1 MKGEN
6 AFYSA
11 ARRSGAGRTCDNV
24 VRMVDIPNTFLEWP
38 FFDDAHRR
46 MADEF
51 AAWVETHRAALV
63 CEGADERDAV
73 RTQARLLGEGGWLRY
88 LLPAALGG
96 QRDKVDVRSLCIAR
110 DVLARD
116 SGLADCTFAMQGLG
130 AVPIVLFGTAA
141 QQHEFLPRIANGTCI
156 TGFCLSEAEAGSDVA
171 ALTTSA
177 RRDGDSYVLN
187 GRKSWISNAG
197 VADVY
202 IVFARTGEA
211 PGAKG
216 LSAFVV
222 NTDTPGLTTPKS
234 IEVIAPHVIGDV
246 AFDDCRVPTNQMLG
260 RPGEGFKVAMATLDV
275 MRATVGA
282 AALGFA
288 RRALAEAREHA
299 KSRRVFGQALAQF
312 QVTQMRIADMAIE
325 VDTSALLVYRAA
337 WTKDTLRD
345 RITLEASM
353 AKLHAT
359 EAAQR
364 VIDATV
370 QLCGG
375 LGVTVGSTAERLYR
389 EIRPL
394 RIYEGASE
402 IQKLIIGSHLLGK

>member
-1 MKGEN
+1 
-6 AFYSA
+6 
-11 ARRSGAGRTCDNV
+11 
-24 VRMVDIPNTFLEWP
+24 MVNIPNTFLEWP

-46 MADEF
+46 MAGEL
-51 AAWVETHRAALV
+51 AAWVHTHGAALE
-63 CEGADERDAV
+63 CEGVSERESV
-73 RTQARLLGEGGWLRY
+73 RALARLLGEGGWLRY

-96 QRDKVDVRSLCIAR
+96 PRDKVDVRSLCIAR
-110 DVLARD
+110 DLLARD

-130 AVPIVLFGTAA
+130 GVPIVLFGTPA
-141 QQHEFLPRIANGTCI
+141 QQAEFLPRIASGTCI

-171 ALTTSA
+171 ALKTSA
-177 RRDGDSYVLN
+177 RRDGDNYVLN
-187 GRKSWISNAG
+187 GRKTWISNAG
-197 VADVY
+197 VANAY

-222 NTDTPGLTTPKS
+222 SADTPGLSVPKS

-246 AFDDCRVPTNQMLG
+246 AFEDCRIPASQMLG
-260 RPGEGFKVAMATLDV
+260 QPGDGFKVAMATLDV
-275 MRATVGA
+275 MRSTVGA

-288 RRALAEAREHA
+288 RRALAEARAHV
-299 KSRRVFGQALAQF
+299 KGRHVFGQALAQF
-312 QVTQMRIADMAIE
+312 QATQMRIADMAIE

-345 RITLEASM
+345 RVTLEASM

-364 VIDATV
+364 VIDAAV
-370 QLCGG
+370 QLFGG
-375 LGVTVGSTAERLYR
+375 LGVTVGNVAERLYR

-402 IQKLIIGSHLLGK
+402 IQKLIIGGQVLGK

>member
-1 MKGEN
+1 
-6 AFYSA
+6 
-11 ARRSGAGRTCDNV
+11 
-24 VRMVDIPNTFLEWP
+24 MVDIPNTFLEWP

-46 MADEF
+46 MAGDL
-51 AAWVETHRAALV
+51 AAWMQTHRAALA
-63 CEGADERDAV
+63 CEGANEYESV
-73 RTQARLLGEGGWLRY
+73 RALARLLGEGGWLRY

-96 QRDKVDVRSLCIAR
+96 PRDKVDVRSLCIAR
-110 DVLARD
+110 DLLARD
-116 SGLADCTFAMQGLG
+116 SGLADCTLAMQGLG
-130 AVPIVLFGTAA
+130 GVPIVLFGTAA
-141 QQHEFLPRIANGTCI
+141 QQAEFLPRIASGTCI

-171 ALTTSA
+171 ALKTSA
-177 RRDGDSYVLN
+177 RPDRVGGDSYVLN
-187 GRKSWISNAG
+187 GRKTWISNAG
-197 VADVY
+197 VADAY

-222 NTDTPGLTTPKS
+222 SADTPGLSVPKA
-234 IEVIAPHVIGDV
+234 IAVIAPHVIGDV
-246 AFDDCRVPTNQMLG
+246 AFDDCRIPASHLLG
-260 RPGEGFKVAMATLDV
+260 QPGDGFKVAMATLDV

-288 RRALAEAREHA
+288 RRALAEARAHV
-299 KSRRVFGQALAQF
+299 KGRQVFGQALAHF
-312 QVTQMRIADMAIE
+312 QATQMRIADMAIE

-337 WTKDTLRD
+337 WTKDNLRD
-345 RITLEASM
+345 RVTLEASM

-364 VIDATV
+364 VIDAAV
-370 QLCGG
+370 QLFGG
-375 LGVTVGSTAERLYR
+375 LGVTVGNVAERLYR

-402 IQKLIIGSHLLGK
+402 IQKLIIAGQVLGK

>member
-1 MKGEN
+1 MT
-6 AFYSA
+6 
-11 ARRSGAGRTCDNV
+11 RT
-24 VRMVDIPNTFLEWP
+24 
-38 FFDDAHRR
+38 
-46 MADEF
+46 
-51 AAWVETHRAALV
+51 AAWRAISRPGCKPTAPTLE
-63 CEGADERDAV
+63 CEGANEHESV
-73 RTQARLLGEGGWLRY
+73 RALARLLGEGGWLRY

-96 QRDKVDVRSLCIAR
+96 PRDKVDVRSLCIAR
-110 DVLARD
+110 DLLARE
-116 SGLADCTFAMQGLG
+116 SGLADCTLAMQGLG
-130 AVPIVLFGTAA
+130 GVPIVLFGTPA
-141 QQHEFLPRIANGTCI
+141 QQAEFLPRIASGTCI

-171 ALTTSA
+171 ALKTSA

-187 GRKSWISNAG
+187 GRKTWISNAG
-197 VADVY
+197 VADAY

-222 NTDTPGLTTPKS
+222 SADTPGLTIPKS

-246 AFDDCRVPTNQMLG
+246 AFDDCRIPASRMLG
-260 RPGEGFKVAMATLDV
+260 QPGDGFKVAMATLDV
-275 MRATVGA
+275 MRSTVGA

-288 RRALAEAREHA
+288 RRALAEARAHV
-299 KSRRVFGQALAQF
+299 KGRHVFGQALAQF
-312 QVTQMRIADMAIE
+312 QATQMRIADMALE

-345 RITLEASM
+345 RVTLEASM

-364 VIDATV
+364 VIDAAV
-370 QLCGG
+370 QLFGG
-375 LGVTVGSTAERLYR
+375 LGVTAGNVAERLYR

-402 IQKLIIGSHLLGK
+402 IQKLIIGGQVLGK

>member
-1 MKGEN
+1 MI
-6 AFYSA
+6 
-11 ARRSGAGRTCDNV
+11 
-24 VRMVDIPNTFLEWP
+24 DIPNTFLEWP

-46 MADEF
+46 MAGDL
-51 AAWVETHRAALV
+51 AAWMQTRHAALA
-63 CEGADERDAV
+63 CAGMNEQEAV
-73 RTQARLLGEGGWLRY
+73 RQLARLLGEGGWLRY

-96 QRDKVDVRSLCIAR
+96 PRDKVDVRSLCIAR
-110 DVLARD
+110 DLLARD
-116 SGLADCTFAMQGLG
+116 SGLADCTLAMQGLG
-130 AVPIVLFGTAA
+130 GVPIVLFGTAA
-141 QQHEFLPRIANGTCI
+141 QQAEFLPRIASGTCI
-156 TGFCLSEAEAGSDVA
+156 TGFCLSEAAAGSDVA
-171 ALTTSA
+171 ALNTSA

-187 GRKSWISNAG
+187 GRKTWISNAG
-197 VADVY
+197 VADAY

-211 PGAKG
+211 AGAKG

-222 NTDTPGLTTPKS
+222 DAHTPGLTVPKA
-234 IEVIAPHVIGDV
+234 IDVIAPHVIGDV
-246 AFDDCRVPTNQMLG
+246 AFDDCRIPAGRMLG
-260 RPGEGFKVAMATLDV
+260 QPGDGFKVAMATLDV

-288 RRALAEAREHA
+288 RRALAEARAHV
-299 KSRRVFGQALAQF
+299 KGRQVFGQALAQF
-312 QVTQMRIADMAIE
+312 QATQLRIADMAIE
-325 VDTSALLVYRAA
+325 VDTAALLVYRAA

-345 RITLEASM
+345 RVTLEASM

-370 QLCGG
+370 QLFGG
-375 LGVTVGSTAERLYR
+375 LGVTVGNVAERLYR

-402 IQKLIIGSHLLGK
+402 IQKLIIAGQVLGK

>member
-1 MKGEN
+1 MHM
-6 AFYSA
+6 
-11 ARRSGAGRTCDNV
+11 T
-24 VRMVDIPNTFLEWP
+24 DIPNQFLEWP

-46 MADEF
+46 MADEL
-51 AAWVETHRAALV
+51 AAWIQTHHAALA
-63 CEGADERDAV
+63 CEGMNEHDAV
-73 RTQARLLGEGGWLRY
+73 RKQARLLGEGGWLHY

-96 QRDKVDVRSLCIAR
+96 PPARPDALVGSKVDVRSLCLAR
-110 DVLARD
+110 DLLARD

-130 AVPIVLFGTAA
+130 GVPIVLFGTAE
-141 QQHEFLPRIANGTCI
+141 QQRKFLPGLAAGSRIGA
-156 TGFCLSEAEAGSDVA
+156 FALSESEAGSDVA
-171 ALTTSA
+171 ALATSA
-177 RRDGDSYVLN
+177 RRVGDAYILD
-187 GRKSWISNAG
+187 GRKTWISNAG
-197 VADVY
+197 VADTY

-216 LSAFVV
+216 LSAFIVDADTLGVV
-222 NTDTPGLTTPKS
+222 CARP

-246 AFDDCRVPTNQMLG
+246 AFTNCRVPASNLLG
-260 RPGEGFKVAMATLDV
+260 APGDGFKVAMATLDV

-288 RRALAEAREHA
+288 RRALAEARAHV
-299 KSRRVFGQALAQF
+299 KCRHVFGQALAQF
-312 QVTQMRIADMAIE
+312 QATQMRFADMATE
-325 VDTSALLVYRAA
+325 VDTAALLVYRAA

-345 RITLEASM
+345 RVTLEASM

-364 VIDATV
+364 VIDAAV
-370 QLCGG
+370 QLFGG
-375 LGVTVGSTAERLYR
+375 LGVTVGNVAERLYR

-402 IQKLIIGSHLLGK
+402 IQKLIIGGQVLGK